1 MPAKLL
7 SLPEFMTAAQI
18 AEWRGVTKASVYGWK
33 RAGKIAV
40 HHQMKGSKTAMYCT
54 DALLRA
60 LGPMPDDPPEWYE
73 PAPDDEQDAE
83 GPADY
88 TREHARLERAKR
100 VLAEL
105 KVEEQRGTLVN
116 AAAARKAWADVG
128 AATRQRVLGIIPRVR
143 DELAA
148 MDSPHDVAR
157 RLEDE
162 LREALTMTEADLMG
176 DA

>member
-1 MPAKLL
+1 
-7 SLPEFMTAAQI
+7 
-18 AEWRGVTKASVYGWK
+18 
-33 RAGKIAV
+33 
-40 HHQMKGSKTAMYCT
+40 
-54 DALLRA
+54 
-60 LGPMPDDPPEWYE
+60 
-73 PAPDDEQDAE
+73 
-83 GPADY
+83 
-88 TREHARLERAKR
+88 

-176 DA
+176 DS

>member
-1 MPAKLL
+1 MPAKLS
-7 SLPEFMTAAQI
+7 SLPEYMTAKQL
-18 AEWRGVTKASVYGWK
+18 AEWRGVSRQCVGQWK
-33 RAGKIAV
+33 KAGKIKA
-40 HHQMKGSKTAMYCT
+40 HHQAPNSRAAMYCT

-162 LREALTMTEADLMG
+162 LREALTMTESDLMG